1 MKIGIDA
8 RMYRSSVAGI
18 GRYSQN
24 LIKNLLEVDRDDEF
38 VLFMTSKDK
47 QEFDKLVIENSLK
60 IENCKLK
67 IYRGFLN

>member
-8 RMYRSSVAGI
+8 RMYRSSIAGI

-24 LIKNLLEVDRDDEF
+24 LIRNLLEIDQDDEF

-47 QEFDKLVIENSLK
+47 EEFDKLK
-60 IENCKLK
+60 IVN
-67 IYRGFLN
+67 